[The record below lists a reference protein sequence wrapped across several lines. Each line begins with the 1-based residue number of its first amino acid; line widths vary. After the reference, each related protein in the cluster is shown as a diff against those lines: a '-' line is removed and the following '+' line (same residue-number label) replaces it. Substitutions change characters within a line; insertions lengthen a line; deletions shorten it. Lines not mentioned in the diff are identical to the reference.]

1 VLLLHGL
8 AGHAREWAQSADWL
22 TERARVVAFDARGHG
37 DSERNPDDV
46 SLAAHVADA
55 AAVIEE
61 LELAPAIVI
70 GQSYGGLTAFL
81 LAAERPEL
89 VRALVVAE
97 ATPDPEDESVVAEFE
112 QILRDI
118 PPDEI
123 PPWAGGSLDVELMV
137 RTLRGAIGE
146 ARWDQWSRIRCPT
159 LVVRGEDGAVS
170 REEAR
175 AMAEALPDGETAE
188 ISGAGHNV
196 HLDQPE
202 RWREAIEDF
211 LNRRSGTP
219 AAPA

>member
-8 AGHAREWAQSADWL
+8 AGHAAEWADSAEWL
-22 TERARVVAFDARGHG
+22 TERAHVVAFDARGHG
-37 DSERNPDDV
+37 DSERHPDEV
-46 SLAAHVADA
+46 SPAAHVADA

-97 ATPDPEDESVVAEFE
+97 ATPEPGDESVVTEFE
-112 QILRDI
+112 QILRDL

-123 PPWAGGSLDVELMV
+123 PPWAGGSLDVDLMV
-137 RTLRGAIGE
+137 LTLRGAIGE
-146 ARWDQWSRIRCPT
+146 PRWDQWRRIRCPT

-175 AMAEALPDGETAE
+175 AMAEALPDGHTAE

-211 LNRRSGTP
+211 LNRPSGTRE
-219 AAPA
+219 APA